1 MNATNKKYGIVAV
14 ILLTL
19 LALSAWFFVHMRQK
33 QGALNVNCSTILQYN
48 HQAPNFTATL
58 EYIFRLEKNLD
69 GYVVISGN
77 IHSERGVHV
86 VSRTIHFN
94 YVMNWPGEIEISD
107 MRYIK
112 NARDTADD
120 ESFKRSFF
128 YVPEGAVRQLRI
140 NPSRNGWLMG
150 NLQSPFALCVNR

>member
-77 IHSERGVHV
+77 IHSERGG
-86 VSRTIHFN
+86 S
-94 YVMNWPGEIEISD
+94 
-107 MRYIK
+107 
-112 NARDTADD
+112 
-120 ESFKRSFF
+120 RSF
-128 YVPEGAVRQLRI
+128 PDNSLQLCHEQAGRD
-140 NPSRNGWLMG
+140 RDFGY
-150 NLQSPFALCVNR
+150 ALYQKCQRHCG